1 MKKTFGRLA
10 VASVFTALVSAP
22 VMAKPVTYE
31 VEPSHTFARFSYDHM
46 GLSQQINRFDTTTG
60 QVVLDLDA
68 KTGEVNVEIDTRSVS
83 TGHEGFNGH
92 IQGED
97 FLDTAN
103 HPTATFKSS
112 KIVFEGDTPKAVE
125 GELTIKGITKPV
137 TLTVT
142 RFVSK
147 DHPMLKKPALGVDAE
162 VKVKRSDFNAGK
174 FAPAVADE
182 VTISIAFEGI
192 AAGE

>member
-10 VASVFTALVSAP
+10 AVAVFSTLISAP
-22 VMAKPVTYE
+22 AMADSITYQ
-31 VEPSHTFARFSYDHM
+31 VEPSHTFARFSYTHM
-46 GLSQQINRFDTTTG
+46 GLSQQISRFDTTTG

-68 KTGEVNVEIDTRSVS
+68 KTGEVAIEIDTRSVS
-83 TGHEGFNGH
+83 TGHEGFDGH

-103 HPTATFKSS
+103 YPTSTFKSS
-112 KIVFEGDTPKAVE
+112 KIVFDGDKPTAVE
-125 GELTIKGITKPV
+125 GELTIKGVTKPV

-142 RFVSK
+142 HFVTK

-162 VKVKRSDFNAGK
+162 VQIKRSDFNAGK
-174 FAPAVADE
+174 FAPAVGDE

-192 AAGE
+192 AN